1 MPHTPSL
8 PPSLPPSLSPLAA
21 LLGVWLLFTLSPS
34 ICSACRVAIRTSKRE
49 RHIRVRPTDTSMHP
63 AMHLLLSLPR
73 HCDMPMAFC
82 SHLETVSSP
91 PGSVTTRPQHRYRPK
106 PPADLLRTRS
116 EASKGAAMR
125 HCWHASASPARPGML
140 EGEQK
145 PQSPRSTPS
154 NLLQTPAA
162 SAATKTRAQQRQPE
176 AAELR
181 RRAFGPRHVAYLAY
195 LPAGSL
201 LPGHNGKQARP
212 VKSMHPFTALRSALP
227 TLGQA
232 FHKL

>member
-1 MPHTPSL
+1 
-8 PPSLPPSLSPLAA
+8 
-21 LLGVWLLFTLSPS
+21 
-34 ICSACRVAIRTSKRE
+34 
-49 RHIRVRPTDTSMHP
+49 
-63 AMHLLLSLPR
+63 
-73 HCDMPMAFC
+73 
-82 SHLETVSSP
+82 
-91 PGSVTTRPQHRYRPK
+91 
-106 PPADLLRTRS
+106 
-116 EASKGAAMR
+116 MR

-227 TLGQA
+227 TGQA
-232 FHKL
+232 FHNLRPRAMHRCKVLARIALCCSSFAPRSSRLHVGAKSLAGLAVQDEGPSNSSTSTFFAGQARRNPSTELFGLGEGGMHQSRKERGEGRWLQTQTATARLQFSQLEQIRV